1 MIRLLAATVVA
12 ACIISLGVDL
22 TQTAYAAAQTAQTVA
37 LASLP
42 KA

>member
-1 MIRLLAATVVA
+1 MIRFLAATVVA

-22 TQTAYAAAQTAQTVA
+22 TQTAYMAARTAQTVT

-42 KA
+42 RA

>member
-22 TQTAYAAAQTAQTVA
+22 TSTAYTAAHTAQTVT
-37 LASLP
+37 LASLSR
-42 KA
+42 A